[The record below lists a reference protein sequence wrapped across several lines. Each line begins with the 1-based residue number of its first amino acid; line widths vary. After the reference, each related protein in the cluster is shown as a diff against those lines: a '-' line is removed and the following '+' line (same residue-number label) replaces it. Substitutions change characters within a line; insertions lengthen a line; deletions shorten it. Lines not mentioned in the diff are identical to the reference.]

1 MRKIYISHN
10 TFGISTI
17 IIGHLGSSNV
27 WNGAAYDCQKCGA
40 CCTNQEAMPATGYVR
55 LSSGESK
62 HMKRLGLSV
71 VQTDGAFFL
80 GTRTRAD
87 LRHAACV
94 ALSCQVGGA
103 CRCSIYD
110 ERPSNCRQFEVGS
123 GLCQAARREA
133 ALPV

>member
-1 MRKIYISHN
+1 M
-10 TFGISTI
+10 
-17 IIGHLGSSNV
+17 
-27 WNGAAYDCQKCGA
+27 A
-40 CCTNQEAMPATGYVR
+40 ATGYVR

-71 VQTDGAFFL
+71 VQTDGEFFL

-94 ALSCQVGGA
+94 ALSGQVGSA

-110 ERPSNCRQFEVGS
+110 ERPSDSRQFEVGS

-133 ALPV
+133 GSPV

>member
-1 MRKIYISHN
+1 M
-10 TFGISTI
+10 
-17 IIGHLGSSNV
+17 GHREWCGGAFAGFSLQD
-27 WNGAAYDCQKCGA
+27 GAAYDCQKCGA
-40 CCTNQEAMPATGYVR
+40 CCTNQEAVPATGYLR

-71 VQTDGAFFL
+71 VQTDGEFFL

-87 LRHAACV
+87 RRHAACV
-94 ALSCQVGGA
+94 ALSGQVGGA

-123 GLCQAARREA
+123 GVCQAARREA
-133 ALPV
+133 GSPV